1 MQFKV
6 LVHVIMTVKERT
18 VCRMSVSLWAPFF
31 FFLHFRYFN
40 NKKKLKSSYDIA
52 NKKWWF
58 KMFYMMFLGKIINF
72 YFLV

>member
-31 FFLHFRYFN
+31 FFYILDILII
-40 NKKKLKSSYDIA
+40 KKNLSLPMTLQIKNGGLKCFI
-52 NKKWWF
+52 
-58 KMFYMMFLGKIINF
+58 
-72 YFLV
+72 